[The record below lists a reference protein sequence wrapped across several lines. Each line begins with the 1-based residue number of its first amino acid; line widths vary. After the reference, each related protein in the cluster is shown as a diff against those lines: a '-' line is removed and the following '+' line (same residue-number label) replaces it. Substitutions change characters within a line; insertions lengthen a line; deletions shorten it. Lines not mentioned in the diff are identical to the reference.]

1 MAVSEAALKENYR
14 RLSDDKLLRIV
25 AEDATRLRPEALVL
39 LKEELATRGLSATAE
54 KTIEA
59 QFKVISEEGIAEY
72 CGLLQAQPCPLCRSS
87 AQRLNATISSKVMSF
102 LVMTTW
108 KKQFAIAC
116 PTCLDKLN
124 RDASTTSALLGWWG
138 FPWGISRTIQ
148 ALIDNRK
155 MARTNHVPY
164 PNDLL
169 KAFVVSNVGRIEAA
183 RDNAGDLQA
192 LLKATH
198 LS

>member
-14 RLSDDKLLRIV
+14 RLSDDKLMRISS
-25 AEDATRLRPEALVL
+25 EDATKLRPEALVL
-39 LKEELATRGLSATAE
+39 LKEELSTRGLTETAE
-54 KTIEA
+54 RAIEA
-59 QFKVISEEGIAEY
+59 QFRVVSEKEIAEY
-72 CGLLQAQPCPLCRSS
+72 CGLLQAQPCPICRSS
-87 AQRLNATISSKVMSF
+87 AQRLNAALTSKVISF

-124 RDASTTSALLGWWG
+124 RDASISTALLGWWG
-138 FPWGISRTIQ
+138 FPWGIIRTIQ
-148 ALIDNRK
+148 ALIANGK
-155 MARTNHVPY
+155 MEKTNHAPY

-169 KAFVVSNVGRIEAA
+169 KAFVVGNVGRIEAV

-192 LLKATH
+192 LIKTRI
-198 LS
+198 

>member
-14 RLSDDKLLRIV
+14 RLSDDKLMRI
-25 AEDATRLRPEALVL
+25 ASEDATKLRPEALVL
-39 LKEELATRGLSATAE
+39 LKEELSTRGLTETAE
-54 KTIEA
+54 RAIEA
-59 QFKVISEEGIAEY
+59 QFRVVSEKEIAEY
-72 CGLLQAQPCPLCRSS
+72 CGLLQAQPCPICRSS
-87 AQRLNATISSKVMSF
+87 AQRLNAALTSKVISF

-124 RDASTTSALLGWWG
+124 RDASISTALLGWWG
-138 FPWGISRTIQ
+138 FPWGIIRTIQ
-148 ALIDNRK
+148 ALIANGK
-155 MARTNHVPY
+155 MEKTNHAPY

-169 KAFVVSNVGRIEAA
+169 KVFVVGNVGRIEAV

-192 LLKATH
+192 LIKTRI
-198 LS
+198 